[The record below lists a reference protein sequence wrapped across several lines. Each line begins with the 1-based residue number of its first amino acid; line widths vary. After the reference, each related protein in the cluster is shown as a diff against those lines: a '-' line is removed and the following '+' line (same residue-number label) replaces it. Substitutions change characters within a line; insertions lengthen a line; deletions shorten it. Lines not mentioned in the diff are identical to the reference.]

1 MQLSSTSFHDQQAIP
16 TRLAFCKPSAVG
28 HVALSDN
35 RNPHLTWSDAPAGTQ
50 SFVLICHDP
59 DVPSRAD
66 DVNREGH
73 TVAADLPR
81 VDFFHWV
88 LGDIPV
94 DWHEIA
100 EGAMSAK
107 VTPRGKGPLAA
118 GEPRHGI
125 NDYTAWFKGDQ
136 DMEGLYHGYD
146 GPCPPWN
153 DARLHH
159 YTFTLYALS
168 IAHCPVDGAFTGQ
181 QVRQAIAGHVL
192 AQASLTGTYTLN
204 PSLLSRVKA

>member
-88 LGDIPV
+88 LVDIPA

>member
-35 RNPHLTWSDAPAGTQ
+35 RNPHLAWSGAPAGTQ
-50 SFVLICHDP
+50 SFALICHDP

-73 TVAADLPR
+73 TVAANLPR

-88 LGDIPV
+88 LVDIPAS
-94 DWHEIA
+94 WHEIA

-153 DARLHH
+153 DERLHH

-204 PSLLSRVKA
+204 ASLLNRVKA

>member
-1 MQLSSTSFHDQQAIP
+1 MQLSSASFHDQQAIP
-16 TRLAFCKPSAVG
+16 TRYAFCKPSSVG
-28 HVALSDN
+28 HVALSEN
-35 RNPHLTWSDAPAGTQ
+35 RNPHLSWSDVPPGTQ
-50 SFVLICHDP
+50 SLVLICHDP
-59 DVPSRAD
+59 DVPSSAD

-73 TVAADLPR
+73 AVAASLPR

-88 LGDIPV
+88 LVDIPPS
-94 DWHEIA
+94 WTEIG
-100 EGAMSAK
+100 EGTMCASI
-107 VTPRGKGPLAA
+107 TPRGKGPLAA
-118 GEPRHGI
+118 GGPRHGI

-153 DARLHH
+153 DELLHH

-181 QVRQAIAGHVL
+181 QVRDAIAGHVL
-192 AQASLTGTYTLN
+192 AQASITGTYTLN
-204 PSLLSRVKA
+204 PALLGTA

>member
-1 MQLSSTSFHDQQAIP
+1 MQLSSTSFHDQQAVP

-35 RNPHLTWSDAPAGTQ
+35 RNPHLAWSGAPAGTQ
-50 SFVLICHDP
+50 SFALICHDP

-88 LGDIPV
+88 LVDIPAS
-94 DWHEIA
+94 WHEIA
-100 EGAMSAK
+100 EGAMSAN
-107 VTPRGKGPLAA
+107 VTPRGKGPLPA
-118 GEPRHGI
+118 GGPRHGI

-146 GPCPPWN
+146 GPCPPRN
-153 DARLHH
+153 DERLHH

-168 IAHCPVDGAFTGQ
+168 IARCPVDGAFTGQ
-181 QVRQAIAGHVL
+181 QVRQAIGGHVL

-204 PSLLSRVKA
+204 PTLLNMVKA

>member
-1 MQLSSTSFHDQQAIP
+1 MQLSSTSFHDQQAVP

-35 RNPHLTWSDAPAGTQ
+35 RNPHLAWSGAPAGTQ
-50 SFVLICHDP
+50 SFALICHDP

-73 TVAADLPR
+73 TVAANLPR

-88 LGDIPV
+88 LVDIPTS
-94 DWHEIA
+94 WHEIA
-100 EGAMSAK
+100 EGAMSAN
-107 VTPRGKGPLAA
+107 VTPRGKGPLPA
-118 GEPRHGI
+118 GGPRHGI

-153 DARLHH
+153 DERLHH
-159 YTFTLYALS
+159 YIFTLYALS

-181 QVRQAIAGHVL
+181 QVRQAIDGHVL

-204 PSLLSRVKA
+204 PSLLNMVKA